1 MAIGWITLLKTVPWA
16 DVIATAPVVADGA
29 KKLWKTVGR
38 KTQAEPATADESAMT
53 ATPETDAAAQLQA
66 RLLALESTS
75 QDLHAQMLASSEL
88 INALAEQNT
97 ELVKR
102 VEANRVRLLWLSVS
116 VLVSSAAVA
125 VCLVLLLRA

>member
-1 MAIGWITLLKTVPWA
+1 
-16 DVIATAPVVADGA
+16 
-29 KKLWKTVGR
+29 
-38 KTQAEPATADESAMT
+38 
-53 ATPETDAAAQLQA
+53 
-66 RLLALESTS
+66 
-75 QDLHAQMLASSEL
+75 MLASSEL

>member
-29 KKLWKTVGR
+29 KRLWKTVGR
-38 KTQAEPATADESAMT
+38 KTQSDTVATDESAE
-53 ATPETDAAAQLQA
+53 AVPADADAATKLQS
-66 RLLALESTS
+66 RLLALENTS

-116 VLVSSAAVA
+116 TLVTTAAV
-125 VCLVLLLRA
+125 VLCLILLLRA

>member
-1 MAIGWITLLKTVPWA
+1 MKTVPWA

-38 KTQAEPATADESAMT
+38 KTQAEAATTDQSAMT
-53 ATPETDAAAQLQA
+53 EAPEADAAAQMQA

>member
-38 KTQAEPATADESAMT
+38 KTQAEAATTDQSAMT
-53 ATPETDAAAQLQA
+53 EAPEADAAAQMQA

>member
-38 KTQAEPATADESAMT
+38 KKQAGEDTPAEDAVTIV
-53 ATPETDAAAQLQA
+53 PEADAATKLQA

-75 QDLHAQMLASSEL
+75 QELHAQMLASSEL

-116 VLVSSAAVA
+116 TLVTTAAV
-125 VCLVLLLRA
+125 VLCLVLLLRA